1 MAQVKNRTT
10 KTAPKARRAKP
21 ARAGK
26 GRTAAAKGQ
35 AAALKGRRAG
45 RWTQLFEEGNATL
58 RDLLGGKGAGLA
70 EMSRIG
76 LPVPPG
82 FTITTEACL
91 EYYRKDR
98 RYPEGLMDEVRRRVR
113 TLEQRTGKRFGEP
126 ANPLLVSVRSGAK
139 FSMPGMMDTVLNL
152 GLNPQTVEGLAK
164 ATGDRR
170 FAYDSYRRF
179 MQMFANVVLGIKHE
193 HFEEKL
199 TALKGR
205 RGVALDT
212 ELTAADL
219 VELTEHYRNVVRTR
233 SGAEFPDDPWE
244 QLEMAIRAVFES
256 WNNPRAIT
264 YRNFNRIPHDLGTAV
279 NIQTMV
285 FGNMGATSGTGV
297 AFTRNPATGERRVY
311 GEYLLNAQGEDV
323 VAGIRTPKP
332 IDELERELPKAYRQF
347 MDICAL
353 LEKHYRDVQD
363 VEFTIE
369 NGTLY
374 LLQTR
379 AGKRTAP
386 AAVKIA
392 VDMVSEGLISKEEA
406 VLRVE
411 PASLEQLL
419 HPRLDPQA
427 RKHVIA
433 KGLAASPGAAS
444 GIAVLDAD
452 RAAELGKSQKVILVR
467 PETNPDDIHGL
478 VAAQGVLTTRGG
490 MTSHAAIVARGMG
503 KPAVVGAEAIRV
515 DEANR
520 SFTVGGATIREGDT
534 ITLDG
539 STGEV
544 IKGQVPV
551 IEPKLTGEIQDL
563 LHWADQFRSLGVRA
577 NADYPR
583 DARTA
588 REFGA
593 EGIGLCRTEHMFME
607 EERLPIMQ
615 QMIMAGT
622 EADRRTALASL
633 LQFQKDDF
641 KGLFREMGSLPVI
654 IRLLDP
660 PLHEFLPRLEELLV
674 EVTELRLTGE
684 TEKLREREAV
694 LRRVQAL
701 HEFNPMLGL
710 RGCRL
715 GILYPEINEM
725 QVRAILQAAVELK
738 KEEHIDIVPEI
749 MIPLIGIV
757 NELKVVHQQLQSVA
771 QEVIREAG
779 ITVRYMFGTMIEI
792 PRACVVADEI
802 AEIAEFFSYGTNDL
816 TQTIF
821 GFSRDDAQGKFL
833 HVYLEKG
840 ILKEDPF
847 QVLDR
852 EGVGAL
858 MRMGTERGKKTRKDL
873 EVGICGE
880 HGGEPSSVEF
890 CHELGLDYVSCS
902 PYRVP
907 VARLAAAQAAL
918 KEKMQVSKDV

>member
-1 MAQVKNRTT
+1 MAKAMNRAT
-10 KTAPKARRAKP
+10 KAAPRSKARAAAPKRTARAKP
-21 ARAGK
+21 AKRS
-26 GRTAAAKGQ
+26 
-35 AAALKGRRAG
+35 G
-45 RWTQLFEEGNATL
+45 RWTLPFEEGDASM
-58 RDLLGGKGAGLA
+58 RELLGGKGAGLA

-91 EYYRKDR
+91 EYYRR
-98 RYPEGLMDEVRRRVR
+98 GRTYPSGLMDEVRARVR
-113 TLEQRTGKRFGEP
+113 TIEQRTGKRFGDP

-152 GLNPQTVEGLAK
+152 GLTARSVQGLA
-164 ATGDRR
+164 AGTGDPR

-179 MQMFANVVLGIKHE
+179 MQMFGNVVLGLKHE
-193 HFEEKL
+193 HFEEAL
-199 TALKGR
+199 DALKRR
-205 RGVALDT
+205 RGVTLDT
-212 ELTAADL
+212 ELSAADL
-219 VELTEHYRNVVRTR
+219 QGLAEDYRHIVRER
-233 SGAEFPDDPWE
+233 LGQAFPDDPWT
-244 QLEMAIRAVFES
+244 QLEMALRAVFES
-256 WNNPRAIT
+256 WNNPRAVT
-264 YRNFNRIPHDLGTAV
+264 YRTFHKIPHDLGTAV

-285 FGNMGATSGTGV
+285 FGNMGLTSGTGV
-297 AFTRNPATGERRVY
+297 AFTRNPATGEKRVY

-332 IDELERELPKAYRQF
+332 IEDLARELPEAYRQF

-369 NGTLY
+369 NKTLY

-392 VDMVSEGLISKEEA
+392 VDMVRERLISKEEA

-419 HPRLDPQA
+419 HPRLDPSA
-427 RKHVIA
+427 TKNVIA

-444 GIAVLDAD
+444 GVVVLDAD
-452 RAAELGKSQKVILVR
+452 KAAELGQSQRVILVR

-478 VAAQGVLTTRGG
+478 VAAKGVLTSRGG

-503 KPAVVGAEAIRV
+503 KPAVVGAEMIRV
-515 DEANR
+515 DEEAATFSVNGV
-520 SFTVGGATIREGDT
+520 TVRAGDVITI
-534 ITLDG
+534 DG

-544 IKGQVPV
+544 ITGEVPV
-551 IEPKLTGEIQDL
+551 IEPALSGEIEDL
-563 LHWADQFRSLGVRA
+563 LTWADAFRTLGVRA

-583 DARTA
+583 DAQKA

-615 QMIMAGT
+615 QMIMAST
-622 EADRRTALASL
+622 ESERRKALDRL
-633 LQFQKDDF
+633 LQFQKEDF

-660 PLHEFLPRLEELLV
+660 PLHEFLPRLEDLLV
-674 EVTELRLTGE
+674 EVTELRLRGE
-684 TEKLREREAV
+684 TGTLRDREAV

-725 QVRAILQAAVELK
+725 QVRAILLAAVELK
-738 KEEHIDIVPEI
+738 KEERIEVVPEI
-749 MIPLIGIV
+749 MIPLIGHPGELRVVQEQLKAVADAIV
-757 NELKVVHQQLQSVA
+757 
-771 QEVIREAG
+771 RESGTA
-779 ITVRYMFGTMIEI
+779 VRYMFGTMIEI
-792 PRACVVADEI
+792 PRACVVADQI
-802 AEIAEFFSYGTNDL
+802 AEMAEFFSFGTNDL

-840 ILKEDPF
+840 ILADDPF
-847 QVLDR
+847 QVIDR
-852 EGVGAL
+852 EGVGA
-858 MRMGTERGKKTRKDL
+858 MMKMGTDLGRKTRKGL

-880 HGGEPSSVEF
+880 HGGDPSSVEY
-890 CHELGLDYVSCS
+890 CHQIGLDYVSCS

-918 KEKMQVSKDV
+918 KEKTQVTRDV

>member
-1 MAQVKNRTT
+1 MAKAMNRATKRTAPKKRRATT
-10 KTAPKARRAKP
+10 RGASAPKARGTKRS
-21 ARAGK
+21 
-26 GRTAAAKGQ
+26 
-35 AAALKGRRAG
+35 G
-45 RWTQLFEEGNATL
+45 RWTLLFEEGNASM

-98 RYPEGLMDEVRRRVR
+98 TYPSGLMDEVRSRVR
-113 TLEQRTGKRFGEP
+113 TLEQRMGKRFGDPE
-126 ANPLLVSVRSGAK
+126 NPLLVSVRSGAK

-152 GLNPQTVEGLAK
+152 GLTTSSVEGVAHR
-164 ATGDRR
+164 TGNPR

-179 MQMFANVVLGIKHE
+179 MQMFGNVVLGLKHE
-193 HFEEKL
+193 HFEEAL
-199 TALKGR
+199 DALKRR
-205 RGVALDT
+205 RGLTLDT
-212 ELTAADL
+212 DLTAADL
-219 VELTEHYRNVVRTR
+219 QSLVEDYRRIVKERL
-233 SGAEFPDDPWE
+233 GQAFPDDPWA
-244 QLEMAIRAVFES
+244 QLEMALRAVFES

-264 YRNFNRIPHDLGTAV
+264 YRNFHKIPHDLGTAV
-279 NIQTMV
+279 NLQTMV
-285 FGNMGATSGTGV
+285 FGNMGMTSGTGV
-297 AFTRNPATGERRVY
+297 AFTRNPATGERTVY

-332 IDELERELPKAYRQF
+332 IEELGRELPEAYRQF

-369 NGTLY
+369 NKTLY

-392 VDMVSEGLISKEEA
+392 VDMVRERLISKEVA

-419 HPRLDPQA
+419 HPRLDPDA
-427 RKHVIA
+427 KKNIIA

-444 GIAVLDAD
+444 GVVVLDAD
-452 RAAELGKSQKVILVR
+452 KAAELGQSQKVILVR

-478 VAAQGVLTTRGG
+478 VAAKGVLTSRGG

-515 DEANR
+515 DEESA
-520 SFTVGGATIREGDT
+520 SFSVNGVTVRAGDVITI
-534 ITLDG
+534 DG

-544 IKGQVPV
+544 ITGEVPV
-551 IEPKLTGEIQDL
+551 IEPALSGEIQDL
-563 LHWADQFRSLGVRA
+563 LTWADEFRTLGVRA

-583 DARTA
+583 DAQKA

-615 QMIMAGT
+615 QMIMAG
-622 EADRRTALASL
+622 EAAERRKALDRL
-633 LQFQKDDF
+633 LQFQKEDF

-660 PLHEFLPRLEELLV
+660 PLHEFLPRLEDLLV
-674 EVTELRLTGE
+674 EVTELRLRGE

-725 QVRAILQAAVELK
+725 QVRAILLAAVELK
-738 KEEHIDIVPEI
+738 KEERIEVVPEI
-749 MIPLIGIV
+749 MIPLIGHP
-757 NELKVVHQQLQSVA
+757 NELRVVQQQLQAVA
-771 QEVIREAG
+771 NEVITESG
-779 ITVRYMFGTMIEI
+779 IPIRYMFGTMIEI
-792 PRACVVADEI
+792 PRACVVADQI
-802 AEIAEFFSYGTNDL
+802 AEMAEFFSFGTNDL

-840 ILKEDPF
+840 ILKDDPF
-847 QVLDR
+847 QVIDR
-852 EGVGAL
+852 EGVGGL
-858 MRMGTERGKKTRKDL
+858 MKMGTELGRKTRKDL

-890 CHELGLDYVSCS
+890 CHQMGLDYVSCS

-907 VARLAAAQAAL
+907 VARLAAAHAAL
-918 KEKMQVSKDV
+918 KEKTQVAKDV

>member
-1 MAQVKNRTT
+1 MAKAMNRAT
-10 KTAPKARRAKP
+10 KRAVPRKARAATVKLTAKAKP
-21 ARAGK
+21 AKRS
-26 GRTAAAKGQ
+26 
-35 AAALKGRRAG
+35 G
-45 RWTQLFEEGNATL
+45 RWTLLFEEGNASM

-98 RYPEGLMDEVRRRVR
+98 NYPSGLMDEVRARVR
-113 TLEQRTGKRFGEP
+113 TLEQRTGKRFGDPE
-126 ANPLLVSVRSGAK
+126 NPLLVSVRSGAK

-152 GLNPQTVEGLAK
+152 GLTTRSVKGLA
-164 ATGDRR
+164 AGTGDPR

-179 MQMFANVVLGIKHE
+179 MQMFGNVVLGLKHE
-193 HFEEKL
+193 HFEEAL
-199 TALKGR
+199 DALKRR
-205 RGVALDT
+205 RGVTLDT

-219 VELTEHYRNVVRTR
+219 QSLVGDYRRIVKKRL
-233 SGAEFPDDPWE
+233 GQAFPDDPWE
-244 QLEMAIRAVFES
+244 QLEMALRAVFES

-264 YRNFNRIPHDLGTAV
+264 YRNFHRIPHDLGTAV
-279 NIQTMV
+279 SVQTMV
-285 FGNMGATSGTGV
+285 FGNMGMTSGTGV
-297 AFTRNPATGERRVY
+297 AFTRNPATGERTVY

-332 IDELERELPKAYRQF
+332 IEELGRELPEAYRQF

-369 NGTLY
+369 NKTLY

-379 AGKRTAP
+379 AGKRTGP

-392 VDMVSEGLISKEEA
+392 VDMVRERLISKEEA

-419 HPRLDPQA
+419 HPRLDPDA
-427 RKHVIA
+427 KKNIIA

-444 GIAVLDAD
+444 GVVVLDAAK
-452 RAAELGKSQKVILVR
+452 AAELGQKQTVILVR

-478 VAAQGVLTTRGG
+478 VAAKGVLTSRGG

-515 DEANR
+515 DEEAG
-520 SFTVGGATIREGDT
+520 SFSVDGVTVRAGDVITI
-534 ITLDG
+534 DG

-544 IKGQVPV
+544 ITGEVPV
-551 IEPKLTGEIQDL
+551 IEPALSGEIQDL
-563 LHWADQFRSLGVRA
+563 LTWADEFRTLGVRA

-583 DARTA
+583 DAQKA

-615 QMIMAGT
+615 QMIMAST
-622 EADRRTALASL
+622 ESERRKALDRL
-633 LQFQKDDF
+633 LQFQNEDF

-660 PLHEFLPRLEELLV
+660 PLHEFLPRLEDLLV
-674 EVTELRLTGE
+674 EVTELRLRGE

-738 KEEHIDIVPEI
+738 KEERIDVVPEI

-907 VARLAAAQAAL
+907 VPRLAAAQAAL

>member
-1 MAQVKNRTT
+1 MAQVRNRTT
-10 KTAPKARRAKP
+10 KTAGRRSAKTKA
-21 ARAGK
+21 ARGA
-26 GRTAAAKGQ
+26 RPAAAARK
-35 AAALKGRRAG
+35 RSG
-45 RWTQLFEEGNATL
+45 RWTLLFEEGNAKM

-70 EMSRIG
+70 EMSRIE

-91 EYYRKDR
+91 EYYRQGRQFPD
-98 RYPEGLMDEVRRRVR
+98 GLIDEVRKRVR
-113 TLEQRTGKRFGEP
+113 TIEERTGKRFGDP

-152 GLNPQTVEGLAK
+152 GLNLTTVEGLAK

-179 MQMFANVVLGIKHE
+179 MQMFGNVVLGLKHE
-193 HFEEKL
+193 HFEEML
-199 TALKGR
+199 AALKGR
-205 RGVALDT
+205 RGVTLDT

-219 VELTEHYRNVVRTR
+219 EELTEEYRKIVRAR
-233 SGAEFPDDPWE
+233 SGQEFPDDPWQ
-244 QLEMAIRAVFES
+244 QLEMAIHAVFES

-264 YRNFNRIPHDLGTAV
+264 YRNFHKIPHDLGTAV
-279 NIQTMV
+279 NVQVMV
-285 FGNMGATSGTGV
+285 FGNMGPSSGTGV

-332 IDELERELPKAYRQF
+332 IEELEREMPEVFRQF

-369 NGTLY
+369 NGKLY

-379 AGKRTAP
+379 SGKRTAQ

-392 VDMVSEGLISKEEA
+392 VDMVREGLISKEEA

-419 HPRLDPQA
+419 HPRLDPSA
-427 RKHVIA
+427 RKDVIA

-444 GIAVLDAD
+444 GVVVLDAD
-452 RAAELGKSQKVILVR
+452 EAAKIGTERKVILVR

-478 VAAQGVLTTRGG
+478 VAAKGVLTTRGG

-503 KPAVVGAEAIRV
+503 KPAVVGAESISV
-515 DEANR
+515 DESKRTFSVNG
-520 SFTVGGATIREGDT
+520 VVVREGDVIT
-534 ITLDG
+534 IDG

-544 IKGQVPV
+544 IRGEVPV
-551 IEPKLTGEIQDL
+551 IEPTLTGEIQDL
-563 LHWADQFRSLGVRA
+563 LKWADQFRSLGVRA

-583 DARTA
+583 DARKA

-615 QMIMAGT
+615 QMIMAAT
-622 EADRRTALASL
+622 EPERRKALDRL
-633 LQFQKDDF
+633 LDFQKEDF

-660 PLHEFLPRLEELLV
+660 PLHEFLPRLEDLLV
-674 EVTELRLTGE
+674 EVTELRLRGE
-684 TEKLREREAV
+684 TEKLRAREAV

-725 QVRAILQAAVELK
+725 QVRAILLAAVELK
-738 KEEHIDIVPEI
+738 KQERLDIVPEI
-749 MIPLIGIV
+749 MIPLIGHT
-757 NELKVVHQQLQSVA
+757 NELRVVHQQLEQVA
-771 QEVIREAG
+771 QTVVKEAG
-779 ITVRYMFGTMIEI
+779 IKVRYMFGTMIEI
-792 PRACVVADEI
+792 PRACIVADEI

-852 EGVGAL
+852 EGVGEL
-858 MRMGTERGKKTRKDL
+858 MKMGTERGKKTRKDL

-880 HGGEPSSVEF
+880 HGGEPSSVEY
-890 CHELGLDYVSCS
+890 CHEIGLDYVSCS

-918 KEKMQVSKDV
+918 KEKTAVTKDV

>member
-1 MAQVKNRTT
+1 M
-10 KTAPKARRAKP
+10 
-21 ARAGK
+21 
-26 GRTAAAKGQ
+26 
-35 AAALKGRRAG
+35 
-45 RWTQLFEEGNATL
+45 

-82 FTITTEACL
+82 FTITTDACL
-91 EYYRKDR
+91 EYYRRDR
-98 RYPEGLMDEVRRRVR
+98 HFPDGLMDEVRRRMR
-113 TLEQRTGKRFGEP
+113 TVEERTGKRFGDP

-152 GLNPQTVEGLAK
+152 GLNRQTVEGLAR

-170 FAYDSYRRF
+170 FAFDSYRRF
-179 MQMFANVVLGIKHE
+179 MQMFGNVVLGVKHE
-193 HFEEKL
+193 HFEE
-199 TALKGR
+199 ALARLKAR
-205 RGVALDT
+205 RGVTLDT
-212 ELTAADL
+212 ELGASDLETL
-219 VELTEHYRNVVRTR
+219 VEEYRALVRART
-233 SGAEFPDDPWE
+233 GQEFPDDPWR
-244 QLEMAIRAVFES
+244 QLEMAVHAVFES

-264 YRNFNRIPHDLGTAV
+264 YRTFHRIPHDLGTAV
-279 NIQTMV
+279 NVQTMV
-285 FGNMGATSGTGV
+285 FGNMGPTSGTGV

-323 VAGIRTPKP
+323 VAGIRTPRP
-332 IDELERELPKAYRQF
+332 IEALEQELPQAYRQF
-347 MDICAL
+347 MQICAL
-353 LEKHYRDVQD
+353 LERHYRDVQD

-369 NGTLY
+369 NGRLY

-392 VDMVSEGLISKEEA
+392 VDMVHEGLISREEA

-419 HPRLDPQA
+419 HPRLDPSA
-427 RKHVIA
+427 RKQVIA
-433 KGLAASPGAAS
+433 RGLAASPGAAS
-444 GIAVLDAD
+444 GTVVFDAD
-452 RAAELGKSQKVILVR
+452 HAAALGTTRSVILVR

-478 VAAQGVLTTRGG
+478 VASRGVLTTRGG

-503 KPAVVGAEAIRV
+503 KPAVVGAESIAV
-515 DEANR
+515 DEERRQFSVNG
-520 SFTVGGATIREGDT
+520 VVVREGDVIT
-534 ITLDG
+534 IDG

-544 IKGQVPV
+544 ITGEVPV
-551 IEPKLTGEIQDL
+551 IEPALSGEVQEL
-563 LHWADQFRSLGVRA
+563 LAWADSFRRLGVRA

-583 DARTA
+583 DAAKA

-607 EERLPIMQ
+607 AERLPIMQ
-615 QMIMAGT
+615 QMIMAAT
-622 EADRRTALASL
+622 AEERRRALDQL
-633 LQFQKDDF
+633 LQFQKEDF
-641 KGLFREMGSLPVI
+641 KGLFREMGSRPVI

-660 PLHEFLPRLEELLV
+660 PLHEFLPRLEDLLV
-674 EVTELRLTGE
+674 EVTELRLQGE
-684 TEKLREREAV
+684 RERLREREAV

-738 KEEHIDIVPEI
+738 REERIDVTPEI
-749 MIPLIGIV
+749 MIPLVGHP
-757 NELKVVHQQLQSVA
+757 NELRVVREQLESVA
-771 QEVIREAG
+771 QAVLAEAG
-779 ITVRYMFGTMIEI
+779 TPVRYLFGTMVEI
-792 PRACVVADEI
+792 PRACVVADQI
-802 AEIAEFFSYGTNDL
+802 AEVAEFFSFGTNDL
-816 TQTIF
+816 TQTVF

-852 EGVGAL
+852 EGVGGMMQL
-858 MRMGTERGKKTRKDL
+858 GTRLGKKTRKDL

-890 CHELGLDYVSCS
+890 CHQIGLDYVSCS

-918 KEKMQVSKDV
+918 KEKTAVTKDV

>member
-1 MAQVKNRTT
+1 MAQVRHRMT
-10 KTAPKARRAKP
+10 KPAARGRSAKP
-21 ARAGK
+21 AGK
-26 GRTAAAKGQ
+26 NAVRK
-35 AAALKGRRAG
+35 RSG
-45 RWTQLFEEGNATL
+45 RWTLLFEEGNAKM

-91 EYYRKDR
+91 EYYRQGR
-98 RYPEGLMDEVRRRVR
+98 RFPPALMDEVRKRIRV
-113 TLEQRTGKRFGEP
+113 LEERTGKRFGDP

-152 GLNPQTVEGLAK
+152 GLNSRTVEGLAK

-179 MQMFANVVLGIKHE
+179 MQMFGNVVLGLKHE
-193 HFEEKL
+193 HFEEML
-199 TALKGR
+199 AALKGR
-205 RGVALDT
+205 RGVTLDT
-212 ELTAADL
+212 ELTAKDL
-219 VELTEHYRNVVRTR
+219 EDLTEEYRKVVRSRT
-233 SGAEFPDDPWE
+233 GHEFPDDPWQ
-244 QLEMAIRAVFES
+244 QLEMTIHAVFES

-264 YRNFNRIPHDLGTAV
+264 YRNFNKIPHDLGTAV
-279 NIQTMV
+279 NVQVMV
-285 FGNMGATSGTGV
+285 FGNMGPTSGTGV

-323 VAGIRTPKP
+323 VAGTRTPKP
-332 IDELERELPKAYRQF
+332 IEDLGREMPAVLRQF

-369 NGTLY
+369 NGKLY

-379 AGKRTAP
+379 SGKRTGP

-392 VDMVSEGLISKEEA
+392 VDMVGEGLISKEEA

-444 GIAVLDAD
+444 GIVVLDPD
-452 RAAELGKSQKVILVR
+452 EAAKIGTERKVILVR

-478 VAAQGVLTTRGG
+478 VAAKGVLTTRGG

-503 KPAVVGAEAIRV
+503 KPAVVGAESISV
-515 DEANR
+515 DEKARTFSVN
-520 SFTVGGATIREGDT
+520 SVVVREGDVIT
-534 ITLDG
+534 IDG

-544 IKGQVPV
+544 IKGEVPV

-563 LHWADQFRSLGVRA
+563 LAWADKFRTMGVRA

-615 QMIMAGT
+615 QMIMAAT
-622 EADRRTALASL
+622 EPERRKALDRL
-633 LQFQKDDF
+633 LDFQKEDF

-660 PLHEFLPRLEELLV
+660 PLHEFLPRLEDLLV
-674 EVTELRLTGE
+674 EVTELRLRGE
-684 TEKLREREAV
+684 TEKLREREVV
-694 LRRVQAL
+694 LRRVRAL

-725 QVRAILQAAVELK
+725 QVRAILLAAVELK
-738 KEEHIDIVPEI
+738 KQERIDIVPEI
-749 MIPLIGIV
+749 MIPLIGLT
-757 NELKVVHQQLQSVA
+757 NELRVVHQQLEQVA
-771 QEVIREAG
+771 QAVVKEAG
-779 ITVRYMFGTMIEI
+779 IKVRYMFGTMIEI

-852 EGVGAL
+852 VGVGEL
-858 MRMGTERGKKTRKDL
+858 MKMGTQRGKKTRKDL

-880 HGGEPSSVEF
+880 HGGEPSSVEY
-890 CHELGLDYVSCS
+890 CHEIGLDYVSCS

-907 VARLAAAQAAL
+907 VARLAAAHAAL
-918 KEKMQVSKDV
+918 KEKTAVTKDV

>member
-1 MAQVKNRTT
+1 MAKAMNRAT
-10 KTAPKARRAKP
+10 KRAVPRKARAATVKLTAKAKP
-21 ARAGK
+21 AKRS
-26 GRTAAAKGQ
+26 
-35 AAALKGRRAG
+35 G
-45 RWTQLFEEGNATL
+45 RWTLLFEEGNASM

-98 RYPEGLMDEVRRRVR
+98 NYPSGLMDEVRARVR
-113 TLEQRTGKRFGEP
+113 TLEQRTGKRFGDPE
-126 ANPLLVSVRSGAK
+126 NPLLVSVRSGAK

-152 GLNPQTVEGLAK
+152 GLTTRSVEGLARR
-164 ATGDRR
+164 TGDPR
-170 FAYDSYRRF
+170 FAHDSYRRF
-179 MQMFANVVLGIKHE
+179 MQMFGNVVLGLKHE
-193 HFEEKL
+193 HFEEAL
-199 TALKGR
+199 DALKRR
-205 RGVALDT
+205 RGVTLDT

-219 VELTEHYRNVVRTR
+219 QSLVGDYRRIVKKRL
-233 SGAEFPDDPWE
+233 GQAFPDDPWE
-244 QLEMAIRAVFES
+244 QLEMALRAVFES

-264 YRNFNRIPHDLGTAV
+264 YRNFHRIPHDLGTAV
-279 NIQTMV
+279 SVQTMV
-285 FGNMGATSGTGV
+285 FGNMGMTSGTGV
-297 AFTRNPATGERRVY
+297 AFTRNPATGERTVY

-332 IDELERELPKAYRQF
+332 IEELGRELPEAYRQF

-369 NGTLY
+369 NKTLY

-379 AGKRTAP
+379 AGKRTGP

-392 VDMVSEGLISKEEA
+392 VDMVRERLISKEEA

-419 HPRLDPQA
+419 HPRLDPDA
-427 RKHVIA
+427 KKNIIA

-444 GIAVLDAD
+444 GVVVLDAD
-452 RAAELGKSQKVILVR
+452 KAAELGQTQKVILVR

-478 VAAQGVLTTRGG
+478 VAAKGVLTSRGG

-515 DEANR
+515 DEEAG
-520 SFTVGGATIREGDT
+520 SFSVDGVTVRAGDVITI
-534 ITLDG
+534 DG

-544 IKGQVPV
+544 ITGEVPV
-551 IEPKLTGEIQDL
+551 IEPALSGEIQDL
-563 LHWADQFRSLGVRA
+563 LTWADEFRTLGVRA

-583 DARTA
+583 DAQKA

-622 EADRRTALASL
+622 EAERRKALDRL
-633 LQFQKDDF
+633 LQFQKEDF

-660 PLHEFLPRLEELLV
+660 PLHEFLPRLEDLLV
-674 EVTELRLTGE
+674 EVTELRLRGE

-725 QVRAILQAAVELK
+725 QVRAILLAAVELK
-738 KEEHIDIVPEI
+738 KEEGLDVVPEI
-749 MIPLIGIV
+749 MIPLIGHPS
-757 NELKVVHQQLQSVA
+757 ELRLVQQQLQAVA
-771 QEVIREAG
+771 DDVVTESGIR
-779 ITVRYMFGTMIEI
+779 VRYMFGTMIEI
-792 PRACVVADEI
+792 PRACVVADQI
-802 AEIAEFFSYGTNDL
+802 AEMAEFFSFGTNDL

-840 ILKEDPF
+840 ILKDDPF
-847 QVLDR
+847 QVIDR
-852 EGVGAL
+852 EGVGGL
-858 MRMGTERGKKTRKDL
+858 MKMATELGRKTRKNL

-880 HGGEPSSVEF
+880 HGGDPSSVEF
-890 CHELGLDYVSCS
+890 CHQIGLDYVSCS

-907 VARLAAAQAAL
+907 VARLSAAHAAL
-918 KEKMQVSKDV
+918 KEKTQVTKDV